1 MAELLV
7 RIPQNKGF
15 SSPKETS
22 QQDTGDQM
30 KARPADP
37 LLFFSLN
44 HFIEVQ
50 WTYEKL
56 YII

>member
-15 SSPKETS
+15 SSPEETS

-30 KARPADP
+30 MARPADP
-37 LLFFSLN
+37 LLFFSLT
-44 HFIEVQ
+44 HFIEV
-50 WTYEKL
+50 
-56 YII
+56 